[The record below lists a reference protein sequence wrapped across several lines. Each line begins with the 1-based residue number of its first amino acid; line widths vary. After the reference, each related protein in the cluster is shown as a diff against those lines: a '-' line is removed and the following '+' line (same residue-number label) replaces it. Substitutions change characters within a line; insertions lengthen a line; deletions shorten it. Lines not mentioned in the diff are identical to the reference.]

1 MLFSG
6 RAKNGEFSIRAQARH
21 KQESKLKL
29 TIIGKVVFISL
40 DSEFLARDGRTSQT
54 RCGKNLWISSSEH
67 IIESIISL
75 ANATR

>member
-6 RAKNGEFSIRAQARH
+6 RAKNGEFSIRALGT

-40 DSEFLARDGRTSQT
+40 DSEFPARDGRTSQT